1 MSLTQDI
8 AIEKNTTEDV
18 IFPSGDL
25 WSDEPPLES
34 DWHRKQIEALIDSA
48 ERWLESRQNFYV
60 SGNLTIYYSPNQL
73 KSEDFRGPDFFA
85 VLGVEHKERKSWVV
99 WQEDGRY
106 PNVIIEILSD
116 STAGVDRGLKRQIY
130 QDIFR
135 TPEYFWF
142 DPQTSEFIGL
152 QLVGGQY
159 QALQPN
165 PNGWLFCQQLGVY
178 LGIHDGKL
186 RLFSPEGQLIPISQ
200 ELAEQERQ
208 RAEQERQRAEQ
219 EHQRAEQEHQR
230 AEQEQQQKT
239 ELQQQLT
246 DAEALLA
253 RYQQSFGELPEP

>member
-1 MSLTQDI
+1 MTPDI

-48 ERWLESRQNFYV
+48 ERWLQNRQDFYV

-85 VLGVEHKERKSWVV
+85 VLGVDRKERKSWVV

-116 STAGVDRGLKRQIY
+116 STAGIDRGLKRQIY

-142 DPQTSEFIGL
+142 DPQTSEFKGL
-152 QLVGGQY
+152 QLVGGRY
-159 QALQPN
+159 QELQAN
-165 PNGWLFCQQLGVY
+165 ATGWLFCQQLGVY

-186 RLFSPEGQLIPISQ
+186 RLFNPEGQLIPISQ
-200 ELAEQERQ
+200 EL
-208 RAEQERQRAEQ
+208 
-219 EHQRAEQEHQR
+219 AEQEHQR

-253 RYQQSFGELPEP
+253 RYQERFGQLPEQ

>member
-1 MSLTQDI
+1 MTQDI
-8 AIEKNTTEDV
+8 TIEKNATEDV

-34 DWHRKQIEALIDSA
+34 DWHRKQIEALIDAA
-48 ERWLESRQNFYV
+48 ERWLQNRQDFYV
-60 SGNLTIYYSPNQL
+60 SGNLTVYYSPNQL
-73 KSEDFRGPDFFA
+73 KSEHFRGPDFFA
-85 VLGVEHKERKSWVV
+85 VLGVERKERKSWVV
-99 WQEDGRY
+99 WQEEGRY

-116 STAGVDRGLKRQIY
+116 STAAVDRNLKKQIY

-142 DPQTSEFIGL
+142 DPQSLEFRGF

-159 QALQPN
+159 QELQTN
-165 PNGWLFCQQLGVY
+165 ASGWLRCQQLDVY

-186 RLFSPEGQLIPISQ
+186 RLFSPEGELIPISQ

-219 EHQRAEQEHQR
+219 AE
-230 AEQEQQQKT
+230 T
-239 ELQQQLT
+239 
-246 DAEALLA
+246 LLA
-253 RYQQSFGELPEP
+253 RYQERFGQLPE